1 MRSRRHI
8 LSLLLLSALLF
19 GCQNQKKIESDPS
32 SSSILDAENE
42 LSGVYYLIRHAEKD
56 RANPKE
62 KDPELTPVGL
72 ERAQRWQQFF
82 DSIPLAGIYS
92 TAYKRT
98 LQTIIPT
105 AAEKSLNP
113 IIYQPLDLINDD
125 FYKRSSLG
133 HWLIVGHSNTI
144 PQLTNSLMRTD
155 TLNDIPDSLNSR
167 LYKVDYRSNPATLSL
182 FHIE

>member
-1 MRSRRHI
+1 MRSTRHTLSI
-8 LSLLLLSALLF
+8 LLISALIF
-19 GCQNQKKIESDPS
+19 GCQNHSKIETDS
-32 SSSILDAENE
+32 SVNPIVDSETA

-56 RANPKE
+56 RANPKV
-62 KDPELTPVGL
+62 KDPELIPAGL
-72 ERAQRWQQFF
+72 ERAQKWQQYF

-92 TAYKRT
+92 TTYKRT

-105 AAEKSLNP
+105 AAQKSLNP
-113 IIYQPLDLINDD
+113 IIYEPLDLVNDD
-125 FYKRSSLG
+125 FYTRSSQG

-144 PQLTNSLMRTD
+144 PQLTNTLMRMD

-167 LYKVDYRSNPATLSL
+167 LYRVDYRSNPATLRL